1 MNSPLT
7 AVGFAA
13 LVALGSVVLSPT
25 TATSPPRATVQVTAH
40 CPNGGTEAFVTPGRV
55 RVAVGDNLV
64 WRTTGQTVA
73 DSIEISLKDGNTPW
87 PFAGTMPVGQS
98 AAGTGAAS
106 TRGTFQYAVRLV
118 CRIPGGGTRVVVI
131 DPDIIIE

>member
-13 LVALGSVVLSPT
+13 LVALGSVVLSSNS
-25 TATSPPRATVQVTAH
+25 ATSPPRARAQVTAH
-40 CPNGGTEAFVTPGRV
+40 CPNGGTDAFVTPVRV
-55 RVAVGDNLV
+55 RIAVGDSLV

-73 DSIEISLKDGNTPW
+73 DSIEISLKDRNTQW
-87 PFAGTMPVGQS
+87 PFAGTIPAGQS
-98 AAGTGAAS
+98 VASTGAAS

-118 CRIPGGGTRVVVI
+118 CRIPGGGTQVVVI
-131 DPDIIIE
+131 DPDIIID